1 LAALRQAVQ
10 RYLDSITPA
19 IALQTTGLNV

>member
-1 LAALRQAVQ
+1 LRQAVQ
-10 RYLDSITPA
+10 RYLDNITPA

>member
-1 LAALRQAVQ
+1 LRQAVQ